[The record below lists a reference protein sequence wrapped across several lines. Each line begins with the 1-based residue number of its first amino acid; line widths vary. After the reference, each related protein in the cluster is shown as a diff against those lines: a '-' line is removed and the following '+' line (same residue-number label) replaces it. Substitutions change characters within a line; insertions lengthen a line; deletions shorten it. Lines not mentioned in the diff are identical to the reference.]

1 MKVQIAIQNQQ
12 PQNHFN
18 WQLRLDK
25 SFTRVILLHQFLKAR
40 EDGNNLLSDW
50 KGGNYFLLH
59 FVSFQAIFLEL
70 NYLRFFMTA
79 QLKNKPKKKK
89 KCLIM
94 WRVLLKKI

>member
-59 FVSFQAIFLEL
+59 FVSFQVIFLEL

-89 KCLIM
+89 CLIM
-94 WRVLLKKI
+94 WRVPLKKI